1 MKRTI
6 LLTALLMGFLLG
18 LMAQEKKLDG
28 EWASEK
34 IEDLGNKTFGTRAF
48 VFTGKAWEVKFTLF
62 LDDAKTVPVFRF
74 RGAGNYSTGEKS
86 KKVEGAK
93 EVIFFFDQKYVTL
106 LTDNAEIIK
115 NFGLTS
121 CNLQKGIEKNITETG
136 CSFLPSK
143 TAYGQEYDLVK
154 LVGQKLY
161 LGARSNDMS
170 SIEKRPIAL
179 GAPLLKI
186 K

>member
-1 MKRTI
+1 M
-6 LLTALLMGFLLG
+6 
-18 LMAQEKKLDG
+18 
-28 EWASEK
+28 
-34 IEDLGNKTFGTRAF
+34 
-48 VFTGKAWEVKFTLF
+48 
-62 LDDAKTVPVFRF
+62 
-74 RGAGNYSTGEKS
+74 
-86 KKVEGAK
+86 
-93 EVIFFFDQKYVTL
+93 TL